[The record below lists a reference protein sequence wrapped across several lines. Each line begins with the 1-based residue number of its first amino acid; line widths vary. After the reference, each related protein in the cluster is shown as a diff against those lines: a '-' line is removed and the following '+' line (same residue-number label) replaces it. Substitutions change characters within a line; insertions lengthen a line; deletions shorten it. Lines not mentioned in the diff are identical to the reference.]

1 MDSRIFFRKNTVKG
15 NRPPFFDLLLA
26 RVTDNTESQVVVLV
40 VSVVVVPVVHL
51 AVVVVVVI
59 AAATVIAVVAVVWVD
74 IPAPQ
79 VHLKDYPLKYIQ
91 LRISGFFS
99 FFNCGG

>member
-1 MDSRIFFRKNTVKG
+1 MGDLNLGSFGFLHSCKKRNRQYG
-15 NRPPFFDLLLA
+15 NP
-26 RVTDNTESQVVVLV
+26 VIVLV
-40 VSVVVVPVVHL
+40 VG
-51 AVVVVVVI
+51 VI
-59 AAATVIAVVAVVWVD
+59 VITAATVIAVVAVVWVD